1 MPHEPQILPAGQP
14 TLPGGNWKLYVQLLF
29 YMYYEKKRKKT
40 TFLCPGAWNEISL
53 RVCWD
58 VCVFLVDNVSKL
70 MKRNGRQQHCDPY
83 SGVSLQSASR
93 RARFGTNGWTDRRPS
108 PSSPKWNCPSSRSW
122 DTVNGPTF
130 TVWLPVKHKSF
141 SLFILVFHSRK
152 KTWKEFLVENEC
164 ERRIQSAHDWRQM
177 R

>member
-1 MPHEPQILPAGQP
+1 MGRITITASCPMNLKYFPLDS
-14 TLPGGNWKLYVQLLF
+14 QLCPVEIESCTYNSCF
-29 YMYYEKKRKKT
+29 ICIMKKKRKKT

-152 KTWKEFLVENEC
+152 KK
-164 ERRIQSAHDWRQM
+164 RRKSF
-177 R
+177 